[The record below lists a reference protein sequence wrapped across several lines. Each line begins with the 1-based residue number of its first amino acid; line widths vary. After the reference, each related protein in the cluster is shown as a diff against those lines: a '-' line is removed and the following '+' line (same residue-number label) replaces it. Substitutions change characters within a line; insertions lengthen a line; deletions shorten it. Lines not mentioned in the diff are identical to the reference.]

1 MSMAPGR
8 GQGRVE
14 LNVTPL
20 IDVLL
25 VLLIIFM
32 VIMPSLSN
40 GLKTVVPQAGD
51 QKVPAAPRDDIVITV
66 LRDHT
71 VRLNQE
77 PVDLSDLERR
87 LHDLFKSA
95 VHHVIFVRGEK
106 GLDFQDVA
114 QVIDI
119 AKGAG
124 LERVALMT
132 E

>member
-1 MSMAPGR
+1 MAMTHGK
-8 GQGRVE
+8 VE
-14 LNVTPL
+14 MNVTPL

-32 VIMPSLSN
+32 VIMPQLSN
-40 GLKTVVPQAGD
+40 GLKAVVPQPGD
-51 QKVPAAPRDDIVITV
+51 QKAPAAPRDDIVITV

-77 PVDLSDLERR
+77 LVALGDLEGR
-87 LHDLFKSA
+87 LHGLFKNA
-95 VHHVIFVRGEK
+95 VHHVIFVRGGK
-106 GLDFQDVA
+106 DLDFQQIA
-114 QVIDI
+114 EVIDI

-132 E
+132 D